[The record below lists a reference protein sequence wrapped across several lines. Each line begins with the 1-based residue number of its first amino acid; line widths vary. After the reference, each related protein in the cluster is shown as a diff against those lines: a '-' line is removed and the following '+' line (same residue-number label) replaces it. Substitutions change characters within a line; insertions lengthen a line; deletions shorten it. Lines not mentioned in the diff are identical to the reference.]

1 MGSFW
6 SEKRAKKLRGT
17 VTADLASP
25 KTLRALSYLQP
36 ISCRHQKTTVPYG
49 KALERKNYRSKKKL
63 LLLHYLR
70 ATVRLCPC
78 HLTTPPAT
86 YRVGGGGVGLGGG
99 DWSALRPSPSVERKC
114 CHFMRSTFHIHTTS
128 KTSRSRKFERAPN
141 YKSYELS
148 FDMSDKEQLTI
159 YFILFQAPDYL
170 SIILFL

>member
-1 MGSFW
+1 M
-6 SEKRAKKLRGT
+6 
-17 VTADLASP
+17 TADLASP

-86 YRVGGGGVGLGGG
+86 YRVGGGGGLGWVAETGAPSG
-99 DWSALRPSPSVERKC
+99 HLPPWSESVAILCALPSI
-114 CHFMRSTFHIHTTS
+114 STLPPKPLGRASSNARQTTS
-128 KTSRSRKFERAPN
+128 LTNCPSICLT
-141 YKSYELS
+141 KSS
-148 FDMSDKEQLTI
+148 
-159 YFILFQAPDYL
+159 
-170 SIILFL
+170 